1 MQQPPWTSTQSGFVD
16 VQQSQITKFAND
28 PTFPKSI
35 EAMDKLSFHYG
46 RGDVNTDAAL
56 ILHQSTQGELKERN
70 SHGGANDRSMSRL
83 LLIVIYQFWED
94 HYREGFAK
102 AVGVDKNAIVS
113 DIFGDIRR
121 IRNDIIHHQ
130 NTATVDG
137 AKCKLLKFFKPGDEI
152 YLSSDQA
159 KLIIQN
165 IRKALDDLSQ
175 QFLGRDGGFAARRGG
190 TGHARV

>member
-1 MQQPPWTSTQSGFVD
+1 MCTAYSSMQQPPWTSTQSGLWT
-16 VQQSQITKFAND
+16 SNNH
-28 PTFPKSI
+28 
-35 EAMDKLSFHYG
+35 KLPNSRMTRPFRSLSRRWIASFHYG

-56 ILHQSTQGELKERN
+56 ILHESTQGELKERN

-121 IRNDIIHHQ
+121 IRNDISTIRIPLRS
-130 NTATVDG
+130 TAQS
-137 AKCKLLKFFKPGDEI
+137 ANFSSS
-152 YLSSDQA
+152 LSRA
-159 KLIIQN
+159 MKLISVPTKQ
-165 IRKALDDLSQ
+165 SS
-175 QFLGRDGGFAARRGG
+175 
-190 TGHARV
+190 